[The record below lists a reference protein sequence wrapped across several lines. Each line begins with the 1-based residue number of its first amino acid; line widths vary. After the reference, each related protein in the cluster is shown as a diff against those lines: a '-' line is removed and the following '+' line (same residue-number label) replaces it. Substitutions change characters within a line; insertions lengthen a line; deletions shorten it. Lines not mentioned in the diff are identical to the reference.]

1 MGYSL
6 PGKGIL
12 KMPARSARSR
22 PISASAGGTPLAD
35 LNYNKKSEQRQK
47 KRKECRGTRSP
58 QQGRNL
64 VWLASGGKGD
74 GKSSSMLA
82 VAASLASILLI
93 LLAAPPAA
101 AAASA
106 PAGAPDPA
114 RLIASYNSRNFGNPG
129 RRLVRL
135 ELRSGAQ
142 VTRSFEVTNL
152 WRQDGA
158 VVRTVFVLSEPPGL
172 RGTNYLLVED
182 PSAPE
187 GMKVFLH
194 LPAGERR
201 VLTVAPSHFDQGL
214 LGSDFGYRDLRMRL
228 PTRGF
233 RFRTLGRETV
243 LGREAWIVEATPEPA
258 SGPQPVSRYYLSASP
273 PLLLGVD
280 HLRPA
285 AAGQPAEVVKRM
297 RVEGVEQVD
306 GAWTETRMVM
316 EGADGHSSVL
326 SLEDFRPGY
335 TPAGAALFEPTAL
348 PTLIDVVT
356 ALPATVAAGGRR

>member
-1 MGYSL
+1 MGYAM
-6 PGKGIL
+6 PGKAIL
-12 KMPARSARSR
+12 EITPRSAGRC
-22 PISASAGGTPLAD
+22 PISVHAAGTLFAGP
-35 LNYNKKSEQRQK
+35 NYKKKLEQQQAK
-47 KRKECRGTRSP
+47 CTRRRRAA
-58 QQGRNL
+58 G
-64 VWLASGGKGD
+64 AKGD
-74 GKSSSMLA
+74 GKSPSMLA
-82 VAASLASILLI
+82 VAALLASVLFSLC
-93 LLAAPPAA
+93 AVPAA
-101 AAASA
+101 AAGTAAA
-106 PAGAPDPA
+106 PPDPA

-135 ELRSGAQ
+135 ELRSGAK

-158 VVRTVFVLSEPPGL
+158 VVRTVFVLTEPAGL

-233 RFRTLGRETV
+233 RFKTLGRETL
-243 LGREAWIVEATPEPA
+243 LGREAWIVEATPEPV
-258 SGPQPVSRYYLSASP
+258 SGPQLVSRYYLSASP

-285 AAGQPAEVVKRM
+285 AGGQPAAVAKRM

-335 TPAGAALFEPTAL
+335 TPAGAALFEPAAL

-356 ALPATVAAGGRR
+356 ALPASVAAGGRR